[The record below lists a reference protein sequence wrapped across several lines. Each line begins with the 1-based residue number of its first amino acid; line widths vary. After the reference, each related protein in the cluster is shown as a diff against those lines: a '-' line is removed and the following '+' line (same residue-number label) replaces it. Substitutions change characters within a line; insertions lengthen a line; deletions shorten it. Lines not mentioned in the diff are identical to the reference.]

1 MLLKS
6 LSKALDTLSMLSAL
20 GAHPATSNC
29 DLNPQSEINQAGQA
43 HQKNAIKPKKH
54 QEKLN

>member
-6 LSKALDTLSMLSAL
+6 ISKALDTLSMLSAM

-43 HQKNAIKPKKH
+43 HKKNAIKPNKH
-54 QEKLN
+54 QEDMN